1 MKDFSS
7 DKKRATRDAVP
18 SALIDLF
25 KEGEDLVVLDA
36 DLCESTKTVG
46 FKKVFPFRFFDCGIA
61 ECNMIGVACGLS
73 AMGKV
78 VFAASFSV
86 FVAGRAFEQIRN
98 SVCHNELNVKIIG
111 SHCGFS
117 ASEDGSTHQSVE
129 DIAILRAIPNI
140 TIISPCDFIE
150 TYAAIK
156 SSAKHKGPVY
166 IRTSKFLVEDVND
179 NSYLKDFKIGKGVV
193 LKKGSCVCL
202 FATGIEVMFCLK
214 VAKMLEEEKISTM
227 VVNIHTI
234 KPLDEEL
241 IIDIA
246 KNVQFLFSVEE
257 HSKIG
262 GLGDAIASVLVQ
274 NYPKNLTKIAI
285 EDLFGESGSAEQLLN
300 KHRLDVNGIYDV
312 VRKSVFKFS

>member
-1 MKDFSS
+1 M
-7 DKKRATRDAVP
+7 
-18 SALIDLF
+18 
-25 KEGEDLVVLDA
+25 
-36 DLCESTKTVG
+36 
-46 FKKVFPFRFFDCGIA
+46 
-61 ECNMIGVACGLS
+61 
-73 AMGKV
+73 
-78 VFAASFSV
+78 
-86 FVAGRAFEQIRN
+86 
-98 SVCHNELNVKIIG
+98 
-111 SHCGFS
+111 
-117 ASEDGSTHQSVE
+117 
-129 DIAILRAIPNI
+129 
-140 TIISPCDFIE
+140 
-150 TYAAIK
+150 
-156 SSAKHKGPVY
+156 
-166 IRTSKFLVEDVND
+166 
-179 NSYLKDFKIGKGVV
+179 V

-274 NYPKNLTKIAI
+274 DYPKNLIKIAI

-312 VRKSVFKFS
+312 VKKSVFKFS